1 MKQKQKTLEELTK
14 VDLTKSIDENS
25 IRILSNLEKNK
36 ISFTEFSNHILNKT
50 IKDIEQEINKI
61 NDVLK
66 NTHELY
72 FKKHLSNKLSK
83 ENDSLE
89 KPVLA
94 EKIAKLTDKGVGEL
108 KAFLNEI
115 QHDLTDKKAAA
126 KIQDII
132 NTIIKSLKSDNMAKQ
147 NLPKKEVKEPKLM
160 YKKDDVLFYLS
171 NDKIRVG
178 KVLKDSFNEN
188 ETVMKSLIYDK
199 ENQTFKETDK
209 MVAIDNK
216 KLSKPFKYKNIT
228 FDDLSIEDKLAL
240 VMGKQTSSIKT
251 ENKYKTKVDGIDVEK
266 IFEQD
271 VRFQL
276 KPNKK
281 TGLVI
286 PKVVKP
292 FYKQV
297 YGKEIT
303 ENDLAILKKGGVLI
317 SDAKNE
323 KTGKMFEITM
333 KYDKGLKGVVVTPF
347 SANYL
352 TNKKGVSEKAY
363 VGNNTLDKQ
372 NIEDLINGKS
382 VNLKVGK
389 NGDKEVTI
397 GFAEKST
404 VQERFG
410 FKTTEDIKNTE
421 VKVEKVK
428 KEIKEPIKPKRKKG
442 RGIGR

>member
-1 MKQKQKTLEELTK
+1 
-14 VDLTKSIDENS
+14 
-25 IRILSNLEKNK
+25 
-36 ISFTEFSNHILNKT
+36 
-50 IKDIEQEINKI
+50 
-61 NDVLK
+61 
-66 NTHELY
+66 
-72 FKKHLSNKLSK
+72 
-83 ENDSLE
+83 
-89 KPVLA
+89 
-94 EKIAKLTDKGVGEL
+94 
-108 KAFLNEI
+108 
-115 QHDLTDKKAAA
+115 
-126 KIQDII
+126 
-132 NTIIKSLKSDNMAKQ
+132 MAKQ

-188 ETVMKSLIYDK
+188 ETVMKSLMYDK
-199 ENQTFKETDK
+199 ENQTFKATDK

-228 FDDLSIEDKLAL
+228 FDDLSIKDKLAL
-240 VMGKQTSSIKT
+240 VMQKKTSVIKT

-286 PKVVKP
+286 PKVIKP
-292 FYKQV
+292 FHKQV

-303 ENDLAILKKGGVLI
+303 ENDLEILKKGGVLI

-333 KYDKGLKGVVVTPF
+333 KYDKGLKGIVVAPF

-372 NIEDLINGKS
+372 NIEDLINGKP

-442 RGIGR
+442 RGIG